1 METSCILDLTY
12 NLTVISFFINYFC
25 VMKKIFLFL
34 LIASVAVFSACE
46 QDGVSVSF
54 DVDYDTDFTVE
65 SALITDV
72 GVPVEVNSPSVN
84 TNKSEIFTSNSTQ
97 IDKVEKAEITALSL
111 TIVAPEGQTFSFLN
125 EVNLYIKGQG
135 QSEELIASK
144 TNVDSTSNTLVMD
157 VESTDLAVHVKSG
170 EFTMRANV
178 TTNELVSEDV
188 EVNAAITMKITA
200 KAL

>member
-1 METSCILDLTY
+1 
-12 NLTVISFFINYFC
+12 
-25 VMKKIFLFL
+25 MKKIFLFL